1 MNQLYVYI
9 YSLFF
14 GFSSYRGH
22 HRALSSFLWYTVGSH
37 LLSILCIVWI
47 ASQLVLVVK
56 NLPASAGDARD
67 MGSIP
72 EWGRSPREGSGN
84 PLQYSCLENYM
95 DRGAWW
101 ATVLGLGHTKQL
113 SRQQRCSVSIW
124 MNEWHSQHQRIWT
137 ASTKS
142 SSI

>member
-37 LLSILCIVWI
+37 LLSILCIVSI

-56 NLPASAGDARD
+56 NLPASAGDTRD

-72 EWGRSPREGSGN
+72 GSGRSLAVGNGN
-84 PLQYSCLENYM
+84 PLQYSCLENPM
-95 DRGAWW
+95 DR
-101 ATVLGLGHTKQL
+101 
-113 SRQQRCSVSIW
+113 SIW
-124 MNEWHSQHQRIWT
+124 LATGFVVAKGWR
-137 ASTKS
+137 
-142 SSI
+142 